1 MNSSQPPAA
10 PSEPSPNASELAA
23 GVRHCL
29 LTGKVPALSP
39 ALAANEDV
47 AAIFEYLGTMQKS
60 LTIMAQGLYSP
71 AVPLRGYTGGIL
83 KSLQSD
89 FRHLIWKAQQI
100 AAGDFSQQIDFMGEI
115 SDAFNTMAKELEKA
129 HTNLEDQKRHL
140 ARLSDNLRQEIDARI
155 TVEQDLRREE
165 RRMRKLASIDPL
177 TGIANRRYFFQL
189 AAREIDRSRRSGQ
202 VCCLAMT
209 DLDHFKTLNDTYGHK
224 FGDKALRRVAKLI
237 TSSVRAYDVAG
248 RYGGDEFILLFPGT
262 EMPEARATLERLSL
276 AIAESDI
283 SPPDMVPPVSI
294 SCGLT
299 RIIVEGDGDVP
310 MDDAIA
316 RADKALYIAKQQG
329 RNCIAEA

>member
-1 MNSSQPPAA
+1 MNTPQSSVTPTET
-10 PSEPSPNASELAA
+10 SSDASELAA

-29 LTGKVPALSP
+29 LTGKVPDLSP
-39 ALAANEDV
+39 ALTVNEDTL
-47 AAIFEYLGTMQKS
+47 AIFDYLRTMQKS

-100 AAGDFSQQIDFMGEI
+100 AAGDFSQQIDFMGEM
-115 SDAFNTMAKELEKA
+115 SEAFNTMARELEKA
-129 HTNLEDQKRHL
+129 HTSLEDQKRHL
-140 ARLSDNLRQEIDARI
+140 ARLSENLRQEIDARI
-155 TVEQDLRREE
+155 MVEQDLRREE

-202 VCCLAMT
+202 SCCLAMT

-224 FGDKALRRVAKLI
+224 FGDKALRRVAKFI
-237 TSSVRAYDVAG
+237 SNSIRAYDLAG

-262 EMPEARATLERLSL
+262 EIPEARATLERLSR
-276 AIAESDI
+276 AIAGSDI
-283 SPPDMVPPVSI
+283 SPPDMAPPVSI

-299 RIIVEGDGDVP
+299 RILVEGDGDAP
-310 MDDAIA
+310 IDEAIA

-329 RNCIAEA
+329 RGCIVEA